1 LIIPAAASRRLVNSP
16 ETMAVVA
23 TVIGILSVIIG
34 IFLSVEIDAP
44 SGPSIVVVSA
54 ALFFLSPVLAMLLNK
69 K

>member
-1 LIIPAAASRRLVNSP
+1 
-16 ETMAVVA
+16 
-23 TVIGILSVIIG
+23 VIGILSVIIG

-54 ALFFLSPVLAMLLNK
+54 VLFFLSPVLAMLLNK